1 MDIIA
6 LRNNAGTNG
15 YIPRLKCNRVK
26 KTQNGLR
33 FVKISRESKRFSK
46 FVYSGVY

>member
-15 YIPRLKCNRVK
+15 YVPRLKHNRVK
-26 KTQNGLR
+26 RAWNGLCS
-33 FVKISRESKRFSK
+33 VKKLVRKSK
-46 FVYSGVY
+46 